1 MGETPEIMMKVAL
14 LVLLATSVAYANHD
28 GEDLLSSFLEEDLDA
43 VCAIKACPAICHWT
57 NILKG
62 AEENDLESELS
73 TAAEWGFVKTA
84 IKKAQQWVRSKICR
98 PDTKC
103 IAANNKCHATL
114 VALRRQ
120 LASAAAAVAKA
131 AAASKAAKGS
141 SASKAALAKAAAAAA
156 ATARS
161 VAAADANEVAAAKA
175 QNAQDVKEAAA
186 SKAALASAIKKHAA
200 L

>member
-1 MGETPEIMMKVAL
+1 MGYVHSAKSIETPEIMMKVAL
-14 LVLLATSVAYANHD
+14 LVLLATSVAYANTD
-28 GEDLLSSFLEEDLDA
+28 GEDLVSSFLEEDLDA

-62 AEENDLESELS
+62 AEENDLESELN

-84 IKKAQQWVRSKICR
+84 IKKAAQWVRSKVCL

-103 IAANNKCHATL
+103 IAANNKCHTTL

-131 AAASKAAKGS
+131 ATKAAK
-141 SASKAALAKAAAAAA
+141 
-156 ATARS
+156 R
-161 VAAADANEVAAAKA
+161 VAAADANEFAAAE
-175 QNAQDVKEAAA
+175 KEVA
-186 SKAALASAIKKHAA
+186 
-200 L
+200 